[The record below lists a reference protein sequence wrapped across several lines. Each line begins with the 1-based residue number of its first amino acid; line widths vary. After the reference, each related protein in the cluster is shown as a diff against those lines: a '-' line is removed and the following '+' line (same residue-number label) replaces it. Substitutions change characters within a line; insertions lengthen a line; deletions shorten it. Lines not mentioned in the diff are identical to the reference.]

1 MSPTRNGAETN
12 LTIRTDAEI
21 AETISLRP
29 ILEIASQKLGINES
43 VLTTYGAHKA
53 KVGFADLIGQEGD
66 EGCNGK
72 IVLVTGV
79 SPTPAGE
86 GKTTTTLGL
95 NDALNRI
102 GVRSTACLRE
112 PSLGPVFGMKGGA
125 HGGGR
130 SQVAPMVDINLHFN
144 GDMHAVTAANN
155 LLSSLLDNHFYW
167 GNKLKVDPDQVYWR
181 RVMDISDR
189 ALRSLEL
196 RLNKSTTRNE
206 GFNITAASEVMAIL
220 CLSENLT
227 DLERRLGNIVVGL
240 TYEGEPVT
248 ARDLDAVGSMLV
260 LLKDALNPNLVQSLE
275 GNPVFVHGGP
285 FANIAHGCNS
295 VVATRS
301 ALKLSD
307 VVVTEAGFGSDLG
320 GEKFFDI
327 KCRASG
333 LFASACILV
342 CTIRSIKM
350 QGGIP
355 REDLLVPHPVAV
367 REGTKNLSRHL
378 DIVRQ
383 FGLKPIVAIN
393 CFDSDTE
400 EEIDAVRQASQEN
413 NVECCVTTHWRD
425 GSEGA
430 VELAE
435 TVQRSLEN
443 SSNRSHVLYS
453 NKLSLHQKIETV
465 SKRIY
470 HAKEIVYED
479 LASAQLEK
487 LTELDF
493 GHLPV
498 CIAKTQYSFSAD
510 PHALGAAEDHL
521 LPVREVRL
529 NAGGGFV
536 VVITGNIMTMP
547 GLPRVPAAG
556 SIALE
561 RDGQIVGIT

>member
-1 MSPTRNGAETN
+1 MPPTSNSSKSTLN
-12 LTIRTDAEI
+12 TRTDAEI
-21 AETISLRP
+21 AESISLRP
-29 ILEIASQKLGINES
+29 ILEIADKKLGMDGS
-43 VLTTYGAHKA
+43 MVTTYGAYKA
-53 KVGFADLIGQEGD
+53 KIAFADLAEQAKDKEEGQ
-66 EGCNGK
+66 K

-95 NDALNRI
+95 NDALNHI

-125 HGGGR
+125 HGGGK
-130 SQVAPMVDINLHFN
+130 SQVAPMADINLHFN

-167 GNKLKVDPDQVYWR
+167 GNKLSIDPEQVFWR

-196 RLNKSTTRNE
+196 RLRKSLTRNE
-206 GFNITAASEVMAIL
+206 GFNITAASEIMAIL
-220 CLSENLT
+220 CLSEDIE
-227 DLERRLGNIVVGL
+227 DLERRLSRIVVGL

-260 LLKDALNPNLVQSLE
+260 LLKDAINPNLVQSLE

-295 VVATRS
+295 VVATKS

-327 KCRASG
+327 KCRSSG
-333 LFASACILV
+333 LFASACVLV
-342 CTIRSIKM
+342 CTVRSIKM
-350 QGGIP
+350 QGGVP
-355 REDLLVPHPVAV
+355 REELLAPHPLAV
-367 REGTKNLSRHL
+367 REGTKNLKRHI

-383 FGLKPIVAIN
+383 FGLDPVVAIN
-393 CFDSDTE
+393 CFDSDTA
-400 EEIDAVRQASQEN
+400 EEIDVVRQASQEES
-413 NVECCVTTHWRD
+413 VACCLTTHWRN
-425 GSEGA
+425 GCQGA
-430 VELAE
+430 IELAE
-435 TVQRSLEN
+435 TVQSSLKDSSSRSQ
-443 SSNRSHVLYS
+443 VIYS
-453 NKLSLHQKIETV
+453 NQLSLKEKIKTV
-465 SKRIY
+465 AKKIY
-470 HAKEIVYED
+470 HAKEVAYEEP
-479 LASAQLEK
+479 AGAQLEK
-487 LTELDF
+487 LTALGF

-510 PHALGAAEDHL
+510 PHVLGAARDHV

-529 NAGGGFV
+529 NAGAGFV
-536 VVITGNIMTMP
+536 VVITGSIMTMP
-547 GLPRVPAAG
+547 GLPRLPAANSISLRPGG
-556 SIALE
+556 S
-561 RDGQIVGIT
+561 IVGIS